1 MEFEEDFSL
10 ISLSG
15 ERADHNNFD
24 LAQFLGGDLTSQQQ
38 ADIEASEVAAVHGYT
53 QVNKLINGNI
63 TPAPPVPWEHTA
75 AGINS
80 GEDNQSNTRL
90 RNEQAS
96 LMIHEKNNGVEEVTN
111 SPIMMTINTE
121 HGLGQKFQEYLDW
134 IHYVAVYGIDSEEED
149 LQDTA
154 GSPLANS
161 PESSSQI
168 AAQWGRN
175 SRSSSPD
182 YVTMYT
188 EQINTIDLDSL
199 QQIVDEPRAKR
210 LKTPEFSSPSSA
222 GASHS
227 QSPPRSSS
235 PQTMPTIMSL
245 NGHHSHSKNLPEL
258 QSPRTPSTPETST
271 LLNDDLYCYENLPEL
286 QSPRTPSASETS
298 TLLNDDLYCY
308 ENLPELQS
316 PTTRSA
322 SERRI
327 LLNESL
333 NRIYDLP
340 EHYPGSFNNLPESSS
355 RSYEMLNRSPQEFS
369 TTQSPPTSRSQS
381 PPHDTIHPHTNEEP
395 HHSSF
400 EELPE
405 PSGFQA
411 DSSSSPS
418 MLCTLNG
425 GDIAIFSSSSDSRP
439 DNIYGDNNSQR
450 RIMPKQS
457 SVVSRKKIEN
467 VNLVTP
473 SSEQAYMRAQ
483 TIVQNKQFMST
494 PMKSLHPRVL
504 GYCHMLFNT
513 KKSIREAWEIT
524 NKVHQMGKNTDFG
537 AIAVPRWTPLM
548 HVTEKLPKFY
558 VRYFPCVLETH
569 TMEILGLDPRKY
581 VGSSSSDDNTRGPQ
595 DWICLPS
602 LKYFPV
608 RMERVI
614 AAAAGLLAVD
624 GGIQPIELEMR
635 NNVNKDEWKKL
646 QAPNNNYWE
655 MPDYQDCKGQSILAV
670 TNPLTQEY
678 KLLPPIPHKIL
689 QDKVGAFVFTDAS
702 RTAYRLIILG
712 WVTLKISQEA
722 EDQHKA
728 LGSRFTPRPQKE
740 VALVIYSSDHE
751 RWVHF
756 DKVSNVHNAHV
767 RLGGR
772 TGCVV
777 MNYGIYFGGLRVT
790 PTPKQRQ
797 DFHTAVIIYFNCSKS
812 RRQQLV
818 LDFNVTGQFSITM
831 SEPPKVVRAGD
842 NKIYAIA
849 REVAHIKATQVI
861 RCFVTQVSLN
871 ADGSPNGSYE
881 PAANGE
887 MPKHIIDKLFLNGG
901 SKLKRNNNNDDKKS
915 IIQRGYDV
923 QGGDRVLAFKV
934 SLWDPDI
941 ALYHFDTGVW
951 TMTAFP
957 MEQIDTTA
965 PKKNVRDWD
974 LIEGTYEPMWLAIP

>member
-24 LAQFLGGDLTSQQQ
+24 LAQFVGGDLTSQQQ
-38 ADIEASEVAAVHGYT
+38 ADIEASEVTAVHGYM
-53 QVNKLINGNI
+53 QVNKPINGNI
-63 TPAPPVPWEHTA
+63 TPAPPDPVPWEHTA
-75 AGINS
+75 
-80 GEDNQSNTRL
+80 QPNTLL
-90 RNEQAS
+90 RIEQTR
-96 LMIHEKNNGVEEVTN
+96 LMIHEKNNGVEEVIN

-121 HGLGQKFQEYLDW
+121 HSLGQKFQEYLDW

-154 GSPLANS
+154 GSSLANS

-188 EQINTIDLDSL
+188 ELINTTDPDSL

-210 LKTPEFSSPSSA
+210 LKTPKFSSPSSSA

-227 QSPPRSSS
+227 QSPPRASQSPPRSSS
-235 PQTMPTIMSL
+235 PQTMLTITSL
-245 NGHHSHSKNLPEL
+245 NGHNSHSNNLPEL
-258 QSPRTPSTPETST
+258 QSPKTSSTPEMSI
-271 LLNDDLYCYENLPEL
+271 LLNDDLH
-286 QSPRTPSASETS
+286 
-298 TLLNDDLYCY
+298 CY

-316 PTTRSA
+316 PTTPSA

-333 NRIYDLP
+333 SSIYDLP
-340 EHYPGSFNNLPESSS
+340 EQYPSSVNNLPESSS
-355 RSYEMLNRSPQEFS
+355 RSYERLKRSPQEFS
-369 TTQSPPTSRSQS
+369 TTQSPPTSCSQS

-405 PSGFQA
+405 LPELPEPSGFQA
-411 DSSSSPS
+411 DLSSSPS

-425 GDIAIFSSSSDSRP
+425 DDSAIFSSSDSRP
-439 DNIYGDNNSQR
+439 DNSYGDNNSQT

-457 SVVSRKKIEN
+457 PVVSRKKIEN

-473 SSEQAYMRAQ
+473 SREQAYMRAQ

-504 GYCHMLFNT
+504 GYCHMLFST

-524 NKVHQMGKNTDFG
+524 DKVHQMGKNTDFG

-548 HVTEKLPKFY
+548 YVTEKLPKFY
-558 VRYFPCVLETH
+558 VRYFPCVLKTN

-581 VGSSSSDDNTRGPQ
+581 VGSRSSDDNTRGPQ

-635 NNVNKDEWKKL
+635 NNVNKDQWTKL

-702 RTAYRLIILG
+702 RTAYRLIVLG

-722 EDQHKA
+722 EDEHKA

-756 DKVSNVHNAHV
+756 DKVSNVHNAHA
-767 RLGGR
+767 RLGGH

-849 REVAHIKATQVI
+849 REVAHIKAKQVI

-887 MPKHIIDKLFLNGG
+887 MPKHIIDKLFLKGG
-901 SKLKRNNNNDDKKS
+901 SKLKRNNNNDDSDKKS

-957 MEQIDTTA
+957 MERIIATA

>member
-24 LAQFLGGDLTSQQQ
+24 LAQFVGGDLTSQQQ
-38 ADIEASEVAAVHGYT
+38 ADIEASEVAAVHGYM

-63 TPAPPVPWEHTA
+63 IPAPPDPVPWEHTA

-80 GEDNQSNTRL
+80 GEDNQPNTLL
-90 RNEQAS
+90 RNEQTR
-96 LMIHEKNNGVEEVTN
+96 LTIHEKNNGVEEVIN

-134 IHYVAVYGIDSEEED
+134 IHYVDVYGIDSEEED
-149 LQDTA
+149 LQDMA
-154 GSPLANS
+154 GSPVANS

-188 EQINTIDLDSL
+188 ELINTTDPDSL

-210 LKTPEFSSPSSA
+210 LKTPQFSSPSSSA

-227 QSPPRSSS
+227 QSPPRASQSPRRSSS
-235 PQTMPTIMSL
+235 PQTMLTIMSS
-245 NGHHSHSKNLPEL
+245 NGHHSHSNNLPEL
-258 QSPRTPSTPETST
+258 QSPRTSSTPEMSI
-271 LLNDDLYCYENLPEL
+271 LLNDDLH
-286 QSPRTPSASETS
+286 
-298 TLLNDDLYCY
+298 CY

-316 PTTRSA
+316 PTTPSA
-322 SERRI
+322 TERRI
-327 LLNESL
+327 LLNDSL
-333 NRIYDLP
+333 SSIYDLP
-340 EHYPGSFNNLPESSS
+340 
-355 RSYEMLNRSPQEFS
+355 
-369 TTQSPPTSRSQS
+369 
-381 PPHDTIHPHTNEEP
+381 
-395 HHSSF
+395 
-400 EELPE
+400 ELPE

-411 DSSSSPS
+411 DLSSSPS

-425 GDIAIFSSSSDSRP
+425 NDIAIFSSSSDSRP
-439 DNIYGDNNSQR
+439 NSYGDNNLQT

-473 SSEQAYMRAQ
+473 SCEQAYMRAQ

-494 PMKSLHPRVL
+494 PMRSLHPRVL

-524 NKVHQMGKNTDFG
+524 DKVHQMGKNTDFG

-548 HVTEKLPKFY
+548 YVTEKLPKFY
-558 VRYFPCVLETH
+558 VRYFPCVLKTH
-569 TMEILGLDPRKY
+569 TMEILGLDPHKY
-581 VGSSSSDDNTRGPQ
+581 VGSRSSDDNTRSPQ

-608 RMERVI
+608 RMDRVI

-624 GGIQPIELEMR
+624 GGIQPIELETR
-635 NNVNKDEWKKL
+635 NNVNKDQWTKL

-722 EDQHKA
+722 EDEHKA

-756 DKVSNVHNAHV
+756 DKVSNVHNAHA

-849 REVAHIKATQVI
+849 REVAHVKATQVI

-887 MPKHIIDKLFLNGG
+887 MPKHIIDKLFLKGG
-901 SKLKRNNNNDDKKS
+901 SKLNDDCDKKS

-957 MEQIDTTA
+957 MEQIGTTA